1 MTDIAACESLEWSQR
16 QGIERPG
23 VITRHQTTLKSHPV
37 PDIPI
42 PLDCRAMILRGALV
56 AVNHSGGKDSQCMMI
71 RLAQLVPHEQLLVVH
86 APLGEV
92 EWPGTIEH
100 IENTIPP
107 GVPLIMAPV
116 TSGKTL
122 LEQVEERGMWPA
134 KSARWCTSGA
144 KRGPIE
150 RELRRYLKAP
160 PCFEGR
166 LVNALGLRRDES
178 RDRARRIPWRRN
190 ERMSVAGREVFDW
203 LPVFQP
209 TVNTIATPRPT
220 RIPAPFDAL
229 RRHLSLPVR
238 TWRNRPGFDQHG
250 VDPQLAVRIRPA
262 RRRHLL
268 SMPDG

>member
-122 LEQVEERGMWPA
+122 LEQVEERGMWPS

-166 LVNALGLRRDES
+166 LVNA
-178 RDRARRIPWRRN
+178 
-190 ERMSVAGREVFDW
+190 
-203 LPVFQP
+203 
-209 TVNTIATPRPT
+209 PRPT
-220 RIPAPFDAL
+220 PRREPRPCAAHPLAPQRA
-229 RRHLSLPVR
+229 HE
-238 TWRNRPGFDQHG
+238 
-250 VDPQLAVRIRPA
+250 
-262 RRRHLL
+262 RRRTGGLRL
-268 SMPDG
+268 AARVPADGQHYCNTASDPNSRAV